1 MAISSAPVTRMAV
14 WVMSM
19 DQPTTRRDQATDASP
34 FWAYLRRFWDNITH
48 DEGSFNRMMS
58 DDAVYSDGPQPTKRR
73 LASDPSAAAT
83 SAAGRRHSTAKP
95 GDLASGEAAAPASA
109 PALSGE
115 PLSGEPQS
123 GDARVRAN
131 ARSLGQLV
139 RSIRISRGMSI
150 EGLAKAAGVSAGG
163 ISQIERG
170 VGNPAF
176 TTLMKIADGMQVPAG
191 SFLQSDQEPQGLVVR
206 KEHRKRLVPSEGL
219 IYELLTPDLN
229 RRLEV
234 LRVQIAPGFDNSER
248 PFVHEGE
255 ECVHMLEGEL
265 FIYIGGD
272 EYHLEE
278 GDSITYDPTVPH
290 WYRNPFPRP
299 TLGFG
304 VITPPGF

>member
-1 MAISSAPVTRMAV
+1 MTYDDPVK
-14 WVMSM
+14 SE
-19 DQPTTRRDQATDASP
+19 D
-34 FWAYLRRFWDNITH
+34 
-48 DEGSFNRMMS
+48 
-58 DDAVYSDGPQPTKRR
+58 PQPPRR
-73 LASDPSAAAT
+73 RPERLPHGPAA
-83 SAAGRRHSTAKP
+83 SAAGGHSGAPAP
-95 GDLASGEAAAPASA
+95 GQDDAPSGAAPRA
-109 PALSGE
+109 GE
-115 PLSGEPQS
+115 PLGA
-123 GDARVRAN
+123 DAKARED

-176 TTLMKIADGMQVPAG
+176 TTLVKIAYGMQVPVG
-191 SFLQSDQEPQGLVVR
+191 SFLQTDQEPPGLVVR

-234 LRVQIAPGFDNSER
+234 LRVQISCDFDNSER
-248 PFVHEGE
+248 PFVHQGE

-265 FIYIGGD
+265 LIYIGGD
-272 EYHLEE
+272 EYHLEA

-299 TLGFG
+299 GIIFSA
-304 VITPPGF
+304 ITPPSF

>member
-1 MAISSAPVTRMAV
+1 MNRHKALTDQGPRASAIARGHLPAGARASGPGHGPAAA
-14 WVMSM
+14 
-19 DQPTTRRDQATDASP
+19 DRRAAS
-34 FWAYLRRFWDNITH
+34 
-48 DEGSFNRMMS
+48 GS
-58 DDAVYSDGPQPTKRR
+58 GPAGT
-73 LASDPSAAAT
+73 SPSAED
-83 SAAGRRHSTAKP
+83 K
-95 GDLASGEAAAPASA
+95 
-109 PALSGE
+109 
-115 PLSGEPQS
+115 
-123 GDARVRAN
+123 ARAD

-139 RSIRISRGMSI
+139 RSIRLSRGMSI

-176 TTLMKIADGMQVPAG
+176 TTLVKIAYGMQVPVG
-191 SFLQSDQEPQGLVVR
+191 SFMQTDQEPPGLVVR
-206 KEHRKRLVPSEGL
+206 KENRKRLVPSEGL
-219 IYELLTPDLN
+219 IYELLTPDLK

-234 LRVQIAPGFDNSER
+234 LRVQIARDFDNSER

-265 FIYIGGD
+265 LIYIGGD

-299 TLGFG
+299 GIIFSA
-304 VITPPGF
+304 ITPPSF

>member
-1 MAISSAPVTRMAV
+1 MTYNDSVK
-14 WVMSM
+14 
-19 DQPTTRRDQATDASP
+19 
-34 FWAYLRRFWDNITH
+34 
-48 DEGSFNRMMS
+48 
-58 DDAVYSDGPQPTKRR
+58 SDGPQPPPRGKP
-73 LASDPSAAAT
+73 ASHPHAAAA
-83 SAAGRRHSTAKP
+83 SAGGHLPADS
-95 GDLASGEAAAPASA
+95 GDPAPGEAAAPAAA
-109 PALSGE
+109 PAHGGK
-115 PLSGEPQS
+115 PLT
-123 GDARVRAN
+123 GDAKARAD

-139 RSIRISRGMSI
+139 RSIRLSRGMSI

-176 TTLMKIADGMQVPAG
+176 TTLVKIAYGMQVPVG
-191 SFLQSDQEPQGLVVR
+191 SFLQTDQEPPGLVVR

-219 IYELLTPDLN
+219 IYELLTPDLK

-234 LRVQIAPGFDNSER
+234 LRVQISCDFDNSER

-265 FIYIGGD
+265 LIYIGGD

-299 TLGFG
+299 GIIFSA
-304 VITPPGF
+304 ITPPSF

>member
-1 MAISSAPVTRMAV
+1 MT
-14 WVMSM
+14 
-19 DQPTTRRDQATDASP
+19 
-34 FWAYLRRFWDNITH
+34 
-48 DEGSFNRMMS
+48 S
-58 DDAVYSDGPQPTKRR
+58 DDALYSDGLQPP
-73 LASDPSAAAT
+73 ASGPP
-83 SAAGRRHSTAKP
+83 P
-95 GDLASGEAAAPASA
+95 GD
-109 PALSGE
+109 E
-115 PLSGEPQS
+115 PLSGE
-123 GDARVRAN
+123 ARVRAN

-139 RSIRISRGMSI
+139 RSIRMSRGMSI
-150 EGLAKAAGVSAGG
+150 ESLAKAAGVSAGG

-191 SFLQSDQEPQGLVVR
+191 SFLQTDQEPQGLVVR
-206 KEHRKRLVPSEGL
+206 KQHRKRLIPSEGL
-219 IYELLTPDLN
+219 VYELLTPDLK

-255 ECVHMLEGEL
+255 ECVHMLEGEVL
-265 FIYIGGD
+265 IYIGGD

-278 GDSITYDPTVPH
+278 GDSITYDPAVPH

-299 TLGFG
+299 SVGFG

>member
-1 MAISSAPVTRMAV
+1 MKRHSDVPG
-14 WVMSM
+14 
-19 DQPTTRRDQATDASP
+19 DEPQA
-34 FWAYLRRFWDNITH
+34 H
-48 DEGSFNRMMS
+48 
-58 DDAVYSDGPQPTKRR
+58 DGPQ
-73 LASDPSAAAT
+73 
-83 SAAGRRHSTAKP
+83 
-95 GDLASGEAAAPASA
+95 ASGPGVASR
-109 PALSGE
+109 PDGDQ
-115 PLSGEPQS
+115 PQS
-123 GDARVRAN
+123 ADDRARAD

-170 VGNPAF
+170 AGNPAI
-176 TTLMKIADGMQVPAG
+176 TTLMKIAQGMQVPVG
-191 SFLQSDQEPQGLVVR
+191 SFLQTDREPQGLVVR

-219 IYELLTPDLN
+219 IYELLTPDLK

-248 PFVHEGE
+248 PFTHDGE
-255 ECVHMLEGEL
+255 ECVHLLEGEL
-265 FIYIGGD
+265 LIYIGGD

-278 GDSITYDPTVPH
+278 GDSITYDPAVPH

-299 TLGFG
+299 SVGFG

>member
-1 MAISSAPVTRMAV
+1 MKDHDPIKDDDPQSPRPRPERRTHGAAESSAGGQSA
-14 WVMSM
+14 M
-19 DQPTTRRDQATDASP
+19 DSGVPAPDQARA
-34 FWAYLRRFWDNITH
+34 
-48 DEGSFNRMMS
+48 
-58 DDAVYSDGPQPTKRR
+58 
-73 LASDPSAAAT
+73 
-83 SAAGRRHSTAKP
+83 P
-95 GDLASGEAAAPASA
+95 GGARA
-109 PALSGE
+109 GE
-115 PLSGEPQS
+115 PLDT
-123 GDARVRAN
+123 DAR
-131 ARSLGQLV
+131 ARQDAQSLGQLV

-150 EGLAKAAGVSAGG
+150 EGLAKVAGVSAGA

-176 TTLMKIADGMQVPAG
+176 TTLVKIAYGMRVPVG
-191 SFLQSDQEPQGLVVR
+191 SFLQTDQEPPGLVVR
-206 KEHRKRLVPSEGL
+206 KEHRKRLVPSDGL

-234 LRVQIAPGFDNSER
+234 LRVQISCGFDNSER

-265 FIYIGGD
+265 LIYIGGD

-299 TLGFG
+299 GIIFG
-304 VITPPGF
+304 AITPPSF